1 MRHLIHLVWLLP
13 LFGAAALGADDLPQ
27 PKKNPIPSAPMPD
40 LPAPRAL
47 AGRRE
52 TDAELKRLLEQLR
65 SRREALHSER
75 CGERE
80 AAAPAPAGTN
90 DEEIARLRKRMEELA
105 RCRASR
111 KVEEAVPSEV
121 RPLDP
126 LLALP
131 RESEAPWGSVID
143 PSAVAQN
150 YFRVGDWEAALEAY
164 RKLPTR
170 GLLAEERAPLVYMIA
185 TCYRRLGKRDDA
197 AKLYREAAGI
207 KDDQFVADC
216 ARWELETLAWR
227 KSLEAQLAQLRERCK
242 TLGPRP

>member
-13 LFGAAALGADDLPQ
+13 LLGAAALGADDLPQ
-27 PKKNPIPSAPMPD
+27 PKKDPILPAPMPD
-40 LPAPRAL
+40 LPPPRAL
-47 AGRRE
+47 AGQSE
-52 TDAELKRLLEQLR
+52 ADAELKRLLQQLR
-65 SRREALHSER
+65 SQREALHSER
-75 CGERE
+75 GGERE
-80 AAAPAPAGTN
+80 AESSPPTANN

-105 RCRASR
+105 RRRASR
-111 KVEEAVPSEV
+111 KAEEAVPGET

-131 RESEAPWGSVID
+131 RESEAARGSAID

-150 YFRVGDWEAALEAY
+150 YFRAGDWEAALEAY

-170 GLLAEERAPLVYMIA
+170 GLLAEERAPLVYMLA
-185 TCYRRLGKRDDA
+185 TCYRRLGKRDEA
-197 AKLYREAAGI
+197 TKLYREAAGI

-216 ARWELETLAWR
+216 ARWQLETLAWR
-227 KSLEAQLAQLRERCK
+227 KTLEAQLAQLRERRR